1 MAVTSPRDGIPAL
14 PWRVATCALIAF
26 LPMDAGAASA
36 TATGSGG
43 TSASVHVDFAITV
56 PRVLELR
63 LDNLPPTLEVT
74 ADDVGRGRVRV
85 SGSRI
90 LLVSNDPRGVTLRA
104 DLLHP
109 AFRAVHIV
117 GLRAAFD
124 ATREQSTAL
133 QPSSVGRPRPGAVDV
148 AYEIELD
155 GGAQPGRY
163 AWPVALSLQQP

>member
-1 MAVTSPRDGIPAL
+1 MAVTSPRGGIPVPPWRIAALALATLL
-14 PWRVATCALIAF
+14 PWAN
-26 LPMDAGAASA
+26 AGAASA
-36 TATGSGG
+36 TATGSTG
-43 TSASVHVDFAITV
+43 SAQVDFAITV

-63 LDNLPPTLEVT
+63 LDGVPTTLEVT

-104 DLLHP
+104 VLLHP

-124 ATREQSTAL
+124 ATRDQSTAL

-148 AYEIELD
+148 AYEIELGD
-155 GGAQPGRY
+155 GAQPGRY